1 MRREPAAKTV
11 LLGGAYQNDS
21 QVNVGPMVAQC
32 ARNYCVE
39 RLFIGVDGYVPGQGF
54 TNSDQMRAQA
64 VVDMAAQ
71 AERVVVLTESDK
83 FSRRGVVPMHLGDK
97 VDCVVTDDGV
107 DDAVAAAIEAA
118 GVELVRVPRS
128 D

>member
-1 MRREPAAKTV
+1 M
-11 LLGGAYQNDS
+11 
-21 QVNVGPMVAQC
+21 
-32 ARNYCVE
+32 
-39 RLFIGVDGYVPGQGF
+39 PGQGF